1 MQKIHGIANGMERA
15 NGEQFLM
22 GRRGCRHCRAG
33 GWETQPEGA
42 LRWWLLLRQATKLR
56 LRGVQKPLLP
66 KIPPS
71 QSPVLQHERDPEP
84 FLLLSL
90 PGKSRKLR
98 RSWAQPS
105 PAPLLT
111 AAALSSEFLS
121 LPSLQAFG
129 FSRRSDALL
138 SLQPQTNPSTLTFR
152 LERAAESPLG

>member
-1 MQKIHGIANGMERA
+1 MERA

-22 GRRGCRHCRAG
+22 GRRGCRHRRAG

-42 LRWWLLLRQATKLR
+42 PRCWLTKLR
-56 LRGVQKPLLP
+56 LRGVHKPPLP

-71 QSPVLQHERDPEP
+71 QSPVLQHEQDPEL

-98 RSWAQPS
+98 RGWAQPS